1 MEQHELWFKR
11 ALSDLKAAKVLRIDG
26 VFIEDACFH
35 IQQCVEKSIKSLLL
49 YFGEE
54 PRRTHN
60 ISSLL
65 VDLGQHIEVPEKFR
79 DTLPSLTDYVTMRYP
94 GIYEDVDDEEYK
106 TLIETADD
114 WIVWV
119 NDILK

>member
-1 MEQHELWFKR
+1 MEQYELWRKR
-11 ALSDLKAAKVLRIDG
+11 ALSDLKAAKVLKVDG

-35 IQQCVEKSIKSLLL
+35 IQQCVEKSIKALLL
-49 YFGEE
+49 YFGGE

-65 VDLGQHIEVPEKFR
+65 VDLGQYLEVPEKFR
-79 DTLPSLTDYVTMRYP
+79 DTLPSLADYITMRYP
-94 GIYEDVDDEEYK
+94 GIYEEVDDEEYN
-106 TLIETADD
+106 TLIEMADD

-119 NDILK
+119 NEILK